1 MPKLNVD
8 INSKY
13 AAKETYDK
21 IKNLFGDSS
30 DIKKFDPDIKSEFDD
45 SALSCKAKGSKFSA
59 DLKVAPTGDS
69 SQVSIEVDLPFLLGA
84 FKGQIK
90 STIEKKLNTLL
101 S

>member
-21 IKNLFGDSS
+21 IKGLFGDSS
-30 DIKKFDPDIKSEFDD
+30 DIKKFDPQLTSQFND
-45 SALSCKAKGSKFSA
+45 ANLSCTAKGSKFSA
-59 DLKVAPTGDS
+59 DMKVSPQGDQ
-69 SQVSIEVDLPFLLGA
+69 SQVSIEVDLPFLLAA

-90 STIEKKLNTLL
+90 STIEKKLTSLL